1 MTNNVTLVEINT
13 QGLDGDLNDNFNA
26 LKDAVNAQ
34 VSTVPA
40 NTTIYVAT
48 TGSDTTGDGS
58 SSAPYATLTKA
69 LSYLNGKMLLGTV
82 TIQLADGTYSH
93 TSRIEPNHPQGGLI
107 TIQGNTSDKTL
118 VTLSFSGCWGF
129 WVAPNITLNL
139 KYLTINGNRTAG
151 TYGFFSMGYLSLDHC
166 KVTNFD
172 TGIAQ
177 GVGYADLRTIEITNN
192 LGNGI
197 TAFPQAYVYA
207 NSLTSTYNGCGVA
220 ATQTGSVVID
230 SGTVTNNTSWGLN
243 ANLQGQIDAFGVTIS
258 ANGSGAM
265 SATNLSLIFTN
276 TATTYSGTVSPAI
289 NTQGNNGSY
298 ILH

>member
-26 LKDAVNAQ
+26 LKDAVNAK

-40 NTTIYVAT
+40 DTTIYVAT

-69 LSYLNGKMLLGTV
+69 LSYLNGKMLLGAV
-82 TIQLADGTYSH
+82 TIQLANGTYSH

-118 VTLSFSGCWGF
+118 VTLNFSGCWGF
-129 WVAPNITLNL
+129 FLAPNLALTL
-139 KYLTINGNRTAG
+139 KYLTISGNRTSG
-151 TYGFFSMGYLSLDHC
+151 NYGFFSTGFLTLNNC
-166 KVTNFD
+166 KIMNFY
-172 TGIAQ
+172 TGIVQ
-177 GVGYADLRTIEITNN
+177 QIGTADLRTVEITNN
-192 LGNGI
+192 LYNGLD
-197 TAFPQAYVYA
+197 AFPQSYIYT
-207 NSLTSTYNGCGVA
+207 NNLTSTYNGSCGVNA
-220 ATQTGSVVID
+220 HQTGSVVID
-230 SGTVTNNTSWGLN
+230 SGTITNNAWGFS
-243 ANLQGQIDAFGVTIS
+243 ASYQGQINANNVTINS
-258 ANGSGAM
+258 NTAGAM
-265 SATNLSLIFTN
+265 YAANLGLIT
-276 TATTYSGTVSPAI
+276 TDAATTYSGTVTPAI